1 MARKFLYVVAVLIVL
16 TLASALTY
24 RLFGQR
30 LISAVMIPKTAFEQP
45 RPTGP
50 DAYDRTDMWYARPGI
65 AKGNPAL
72 WTPQGAL
79 AVKPA
84 EPRAAIFF
92 IHPTSY
98 FAAFNIA
105 QWNMPLTDKDGS
117 ATAINFLKGQS
128 SAFTAAGDVWAPRY
142 RQAHLGAFLTPQ
154 PQAKQALDA
163 AYTDVSAAF
172 DAFLKAN
179 PTGPIILAG
188 HSQGSLH
195 LLRLLREKVAGHPV
209 AGRVAAAY
217 VVGWPVSVTADLPA
231 LGLPGCTMR
240 GEAGCILSWQSFAE
254 PADPSAVVGVYD
266 AVPGFNGQSRKGT
279 KMLCVN
285 PLTGSRDSAA
295 AATQNLGTLVDSMQG
310 TPEKLVPHAVPAR
323 CDARGFL
330 LIGDPPAVGAAAL
343 PGNNYHVYD
352 YALFW
357 ENVRRDATERLSTF
371 LKR

>member
-16 TLASALTY
+16 TLTSALAY

-30 LISAVMIPKTAFEQP
+30 LLSAVMIPKAAFTQP
-45 RPTGP
+45 QPTGP
-50 DAYDRTDMWYARPGI
+50 DAYDRAEMWYARPNI
-65 AKGNPAL
+65 AKDNPAL
-72 WTPQGAL
+72 WVPRGAL
-79 AVKPA
+79 VVKQV
-84 EPRAAIFF
+84 EKRAAVFF

-117 ATAINFLKGQS
+117 GTAINFLKGQS

-163 AYTDVSAAF
+163 AYADVSAAF
-172 DAFLKAN
+172 EAFLKAN

-195 LLRLLREKVAGHPV
+195 LLRLLREKVAGKPV
-209 AGRVAAAY
+209 AGRVAAVY

-231 LGLPGCTMR
+231 LGLPGCTAR

-254 PADPSAVVGVYD
+254 PADPAAVIRVYD
-266 AVPGFNGQSRKGT
+266 AVPGFTGQPRKGT

-285 PLTGSRDSAA
+285 PLTGSPDSAA
-295 AATQNLGTLVDSMQG
+295 AATQNLGTLVDGAAG
-310 TPEKLVPHAVPAR
+310 TPERLVPGAVPAR

-330 LIGDPPAVGAAAL
+330 LIGNPPTVGAAAL
-343 PGNNYHVYD
+343 PGNNYHIYD